1 MVVLINDK
9 ELTLHF
15 GIAFLRELDKKRYYE
30 QNGARVGAG
39 LELIGVELLGG
50 SYVALSEIIQAAL
63 CTESNKPTAADVDR
77 YLESLDEKGIDK
89 LLDEVIS
96 TLKKSPMC
104 AKKITVMEKVIKEA
118 QA

>member
-1 MVVLINDK
+1 MVISIDNK
-9 ELTLHF
+9 EYGLHF

-63 CTESNKPTAADVDR
+63 CTESNRPTAADIDR
-77 YLESLDEKGIDK
+77 NLEMLSEKEIDK

-104 AKKITVMEKVIKEA
+104 AKKIKVMEKAIKEA